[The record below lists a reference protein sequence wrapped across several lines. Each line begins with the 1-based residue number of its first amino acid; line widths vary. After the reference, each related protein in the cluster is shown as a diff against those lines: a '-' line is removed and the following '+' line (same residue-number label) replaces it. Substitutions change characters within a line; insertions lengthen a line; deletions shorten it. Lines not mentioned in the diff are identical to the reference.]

1 MSRII
6 TVDPVNRIEG
16 HLKIQ
21 VEVENGKVV
30 NAWTS
35 GTLFRGLENILRGRK
50 SEDAVLITQR
60 ACGVCPI
67 PYSVASSK
75 AIEDAYGIEIPDNAR
90 VIRNLIQAFQ
100 FLNSHIL
107 HFYHLVALDYVDPA
121 AVAEYKGSDPELLDL
136 KSLIAAGDTAPFT
149 PRWDNDFRLPTDL
162 NILATKHYIDAIH
175 IYKRCN
181 EAIALLGGKFPHAV
195 GIVPGGATVKV
206 TPTLVTELVGYA
218 KELKDFCDNTYVPDV
233 LAIAPYYQDYGHI
246 GVGPGNF
253 LAYGMLEGA
262 DRDPYN
268 SILPRGVIFDGDINN
283 VQELDPAGFS
293 EHVAYSYYEDG
304 NPRHPSE
311 GETQPNFTG
320 VPADPRDGGKYS
332 WLKAPRLNGK
342 PMEVGPLARMLV
354 RQDAGLL
361 DLAAKLKIGPS
372 VLARIAA
379 RALEAQLI
387 ADHIPEMIAELKP
400 DGKVACAQYEPTS
413 GRGVGLD
420 EAPRGAIGHWIEA
433 EGGRI
438 ANYQMIIPTTWN
450 AGPRDAMGQPGPYE
464 QALIG
469 TEVKD
474 PERPIE
480 LTRIIRSFDPCIAC
494 AVHVVD
500 LEKEKIAAKFQVG
513 C

>member
-6 TVDPVNRIEG
+6 TVDPVTRIEG
-16 HLKIQ
+16 HLRMQ

-30 NAWTS
+30 NAWTA
-35 GTLFRGLENILRGRK
+35 GTLYRGLESILRGRK
-50 SEDAVLITQR
+50 AEDAVLITQR
-60 ACGVCPI
+60 ACGVCPV
-67 PYSVASSK
+67 PYATAGSK
-75 AIEDAYGIEIPDNAR
+75 AIEDAYGIEIPENAR
-90 VIRNLIQAFQ
+90 ALRNVIQAFQ
-100 FLNSHIL
+100 FLCSHIL
-107 HFYHLVALDYVDPA
+107 HFYHLVALDYVDVT
-121 AVAEYKGSDPELLDL
+121 AVAQYKGNDAELLDL

-149 PRWDNDFRLPTDL
+149 PRWDGDFRLPTDI
-162 NILATKHYIDAIH
+162 NITATKHYIDAVH
-175 IYKRCN
+175 MYQRLG
-181 EAIALLGGKFPHAV
+181 EALSLLGGKFPHV
-195 GIVPGGATVKV
+195 VSIVPGGITVKA
-206 TPTLVTELVGYA
+206 TPTLVTELIGYA
-218 KELKDFCDNTYVPDV
+218 KEVKDFIDTKYVPDV
-233 LAIAPYYQDYGHI
+233 LAVAPYYQDYGSI

-253 LAYGMLEGA
+253 LAYGGFLGA

-268 SILPRGVIFDGDINN
+268 TILPRGVIFGGDINN
-283 VQELDPAGFS
+283 VQEFDPAGIT

-304 NPRHPSE
+304 NPKHPSV
-311 GETQPNFTG
+311 GETKPNFTG
-320 VPADPRDGGKYS
+320 VPEDPRSGDKYS

-372 VLARIAA
+372 VLARLAA

-387 ADHIPEMIAELKP
+387 ANNLPAMIGEIVP
-400 DGKVACAQYEPTS
+400 DGKVSCAQYKPTS
-413 GRGVGLD
+413 GHGAGFD
-420 EAPRGAIGHWIEA
+420 EAPRGAIAHWIEA

-450 AGPRDAMGQPGPYE
+450 AGPRDIMGQPGPYE

-469 TEVKD
+469 TPVKN
-474 PERPIE
+474 PEQPVE
-480 LTRIIRSFDPCIAC
+480 LVRIIRSYDPCIAC